1 MRPVVLSAE
10 PASVSDAHASPDQTC
25 GGFALLAQDPV
36 LLGAPAGVRAPRQ
49 PRWQRQRGGV
59 GVLLLILIV
68 VIGLPAAW
76 LTFAW
81 NWSYSKGDRAG
92 WVQKFSEKGWLCKTW
107 EGELA
112 LVSMPGAI
120 PEKFQF
126 TVWNE
131 EVASRINKLM
141 GKRVSLTYEQK
152 IGLPTSCLGETR
164 YYVVDVHSVDEPAGL
179 PGLGGAVAAQPSGV
193 AAPQPGSGV
202 AAPAGGAVTPA
213 PAAPVPVQP
222 VAPVLPSGR

>member
-1 MRPVVLSAE
+1 MRPMAPFPSNISPSDIVARGALSRSRRQHGGIGVV
-10 PASVSDAHASPDQTC
+10 
-25 GGFALLAQDPV
+25 
-36 LLGAPAGVRAPRQ
+36 
-49 PRWQRQRGGV
+49 
-59 GVLLLILIV
+59 LLILIV
-68 VIGLPAAW
+68 VIGLPVAW

-126 TVWNE
+126 TVWDDA
-131 EVASRINKLM
+131 VAARINKLM

-152 IGLPTSCLGETR
+152 IGLPSSCLGETR

-179 PGLGGAVAAQPSGV
+179 PGLGGAVAAQPGG
-193 AAPQPGSGV
+193 AATPPPSSVIVNPPAGAATPQPGGIV
-202 AAPAGGAVTPA
+202 VMP
-213 PAAPVPVQP
+213 
-222 VAPVLPSGR
+222 PSGR

>member
-1 MRPVVLSAE
+1 MRPIALFPSSRSSVAAE
-10 PASVSDAHASPDQTC
+10 VPSRQRAMQSSGP
-25 GGFALLAQDPV
+25 GLAQH
-36 LLGAPAGVRAPRQ
+36 
-49 PRWQRQRGGV
+49 QRGGIGV
-59 GVLLLILIV
+59 VLLVLIILV
-68 VIGLPAAW
+68 ALPVAW
-76 LTFAW
+76 FTFAW

-179 PGLGGAVAAQPSGV
+179 PGLGGAVAAQPS
-193 AAPQPGSGV
+193 APVPTQPSGAV
-202 AAPAGGAVTPA
+202 PTQPSGAVPTPPGGAVPTQPSGAVPTPPGGA
-213 PAAPVPVQP
+213 VPTQ
-222 VAPVLPSGR
+222 PSGR